1 VLRQEMG
8 YNGVV
13 VTDALYMQGVAK
25 QFNLAQAG
33 VQSII
38 AGDDLLVGAFS
49 SGAVA
54 SMIQALK
61 DAISSGQLTQ
71 ARITDSV
78 RRILELKMRA
88 GLLPLPSNV
97 VPVPPLGTM
106 QSVVS
111 PATVADWPRH

>member
-1 VLRQEMG
+1 
-8 YNGVV
+8 
-13 VTDALYMQGVAK
+13 
-25 QFNLAQAG
+25 
-33 VQSII
+33 
-38 AGDDLLVGAFS
+38 
-49 SGAVA
+49 
-54 SMIQALK
+54 MIQALK

-111 PATVADWPRH
+111 PTTVADWPRH